1 MNTLYFTS
9 PYRRSLRTIRLEYG
23 EVKNKFVLRT
33 FEGNIIGR
41 KVSEEGSPKEEVFED
56 EQELLKKVH
65 KTKKGLLE
73 GRWIVKNKQ
82 SFSQPSFLKTEI
94 VDGKIS
100 FEFSVDIDPVKLDER
115 KTEIEED
122 FVEQIDK
129 EIDTNIWKRVRKRG
143 SDNLV
148 SLEEYS
154 LPSTN
159 EK

>member
-1 MNTLYFTS
+1 MKELYFTS
-9 PYRRSLRTIRLEYG
+9 PYRRSTRTIRLEYG
-23 EVKNKFVLRT
+23 QVKKVFILRT
-33 FEGNIIGR
+33 FEVNINR
-41 KVSEEGSPKEEVFED
+41 RRVSEGSPREEVFED

-73 GRWIVKNKQ
+73 GRWIVKNKE
-82 SFSQPSFLKTEI
+82 SISQPTFLRTEI

-129 EIDTNIWKRVRKRG
+129 EIETNIRKGVRK
-143 SDNLV
+143 
-148 SLEEYS
+148 
-154 LPSTN
+154 
-159 EK
+159 

>member
-1 MNTLYFTS
+1 M
-9 PYRRSLRTIRLEYG
+9 
-23 EVKNKFVLRT
+23 
-33 FEGNIIGR
+33 
-41 KVSEEGSPKEEVFED
+41 FED

-65 KTKKGLLE
+65 KTKQGLLE

-82 SFSQPSFLKTEI
+82 SFTQPSFLKTEI

-129 EIDTNIWKRVRKRG
+129 EIETNIRKGVRK
-143 SDNLV
+143 
-148 SLEEYS
+148 
-154 LPSTN
+154 
-159 EK
+159 